1 MKAKLTFEDTFSF
14 CKTTKEAEIP
24 EDIFNQLKQNPKK
37 AKPVHQYDRAA
48 GISYNWQ
55 LINLEPAT

>member
-14 CKTTKEAEIP
+14 CKTTKEADLP
-24 EDIFNQLKQNPKK
+24 EKHFYELKQNPEK
-37 AKPVHQYDRAA
+37 AKPVHRYDRAA

-55 LINLEPAT
+55 LIKVENL

>member
-24 EDIFNQLKQNPKK
+24 EKNFYTLKENPEK
-37 AKPVHQYDRAA
+37 AKPVRQFDRAA
-48 GISYNWQ
+48 GIAYNWQ
-55 LINLEPAT
+55 LIKVETA